1 MRDEY
6 TNRHGNLN
14 RYFTRWVTE
23 AEAVVGR
30 VGLKVIAW
38 EVCDRRKFDNI
49 GMGKYE
55 TKDKAEAMC
64 KLLNSIEE
72 ESDGLSK

>member
-1 MRDEY
+1 MNSA
-6 TNRHGNLN
+6 TNKKGYLH

-23 AEAVVGR
+23 HDGKG
-30 VGLKVIAW
+30 GLLLTAW

-49 GMGKYE
+49 SMGTYE
-55 TKDKAEAMC
+55 TIDKAEAIC

-72 ESDGLSK
+72 EDDGLSK